1 MPKTYTTVSGDEWDV
16 IAKKALGSERYT
28 ALLMH
33 ANPDHL
39 DTVIFPAGLAMLI
52 PEITAPT
59 PDSLPP
65 WRR

>member
-1 MPKTYTTVSGDEWDV
+1 MPKTYTTVSGDEWDM
-16 IAKKALGSERYT
+16 IARDQLGSERYT

-39 DTVIFPAGLAMLI
+39 NTVIFSAGVTLLI
-52 PEITAPT
+52 PEVTT
-59 PDSLPP
+59 PIPSSLPP

>member
-1 MPKTYTTVSGDEWDV
+1 M
-16 IAKKALGSERYT
+16 IARDQLGSERYT

-39 DTVIFPAGLAMLI
+39 NTVIFSAGVTLLI
-52 PEITAPT
+52 PEVTT
-59 PDSLPP
+59 PIPSSLPP